1 MLTTLIIGVTV
12 LVSVLAFNNRNLFE
26 KLLFS
31 PFLVKKNN
39 EYSRFITSGF
49 IHANFMHL
57 AFNMLTLYF
66 MGKYVEVFFKVQF
79 GVAVGSLLY
88 VGMYLL
94 ALIAADLPDFSR
106 HQNNPYYRSLGA
118 SGAVSGVLFA
128 SILLAPLSK
137 LIIFPIPITIPA
149 VLFGVLYLVYSA
161 WASRN
166 ANDNIGH
173 SAHFFGALFG
183 ILFMLMVYPG
193 IVRHFLNELGI

>member
-106 HQNNPYYRSLGA
+106 HQNNPYYRSL
-118 SGAVSGVLFA
+118 
-128 SILLAPLSK
+128 
-137 LIIFPIPITIPA
+137 
-149 VLFGVLYLVYSA
+149 
-161 WASRN
+161 
-166 ANDNIGH
+166 
-173 SAHFFGALFG
+173 
-183 ILFMLMVYPG
+183 
-193 IVRHFLNELGI
+193 

>member
-137 LIIFPIPITIPA
+137 LIIFPIPIPIPA

-183 ILFMLMVYPG
+183 ILFMLP
-193 IVRHFLNELGI
+193 RHCSAFFK

>member
-137 LIIFPIPITIPA
+137 LIIFPIPIPIPA

-166 ANDNIGH
+166 ANYNIVH
-173 SAHFFGALFG
+173 SSHFF
-183 ILFMLMVYPG
+183 
-193 IVRHFLNELGI
+193 

>member
-137 LIIFPIPITIPA
+137 LIIFPIPIPIPA